1 MKYHSTSVS
10 QTKEIARDLARKLK
24 AGDVVAFFGVLGAG
38 KTTFIQSVAK
48 ELGIKRR
55 LVSPTFVLARE
66 YNLGNKEPTSLWH
79 LDLYR
84 IKAVNELRS
93 INLKEIINNKDIIL
107 IEWADRAANYLPRNR
122 TNVFLEITGENKREI
137 KINKEGKDKQD
148 ETIH

>member
-38 KTTFIQSVAK
+38 KTTFIQAMAK

-66 YNLGNKEPTSLWH
+66 YNLGNKELTSLWH
-79 LDLYR
+79 VDLYR
-84 IKAVNELRS
+84 IKTVNELRS
-93 INLKEIINNKDIIL
+93 INLKEIINKSDIIL
-107 IEWADRAANYLPRNR
+107 IEWADKALKHLPRNR
-122 TNVFLEITGENKREI
+122 TNIFLKITGKNKREI
-137 KINKEGKDKQD
+137 KIKKRKG
-148 ETIH
+148 